1 MKIFI
6 AILFGYIYNV
16 RIMNYNV
23 EEKEFFGMKNKFVA
37 MLGAFMIATTLVP
50 TSVPVQVFAAEAKT
64 SSEITITYE
73 DGCDGAAFNPV
84 QIVVEKGVQI
94 PDAGLSPERDGFLFK
109 GWSPAVTGEAT
120 EDVTY
125 IAQWVGDDSLTDND
139 RKDIAEEAAKT
150 MSAVSVKDVNGKVAS
165 EKVGESVTPT
175 TEPTVEPTTE
185 PTVEPEITEE
195 PEATAVPSEIVE
207 PTVEVTVEPAG
218 KQDSHTEDVET
229 GDMNTT
235 VVFGVAAVTAIV
247 GGVSVCVWK
256 KKQAE

>member
-1 MKIFI
+1 
-6 AILFGYIYNV
+6 
-16 RIMNYNV
+16 
-23 EEKEFFGMKNKFVA
+23 MKNKFVA
-37 MLGAFMIATTLVP
+37 MLGAFMMATTLVP
-50 TSVPVQVFAAEAKT
+50 ASVPVQVFAAEAKT

-150 MSAVSVKDVNGKVAS
+150 MSTVSVADVNGKVAS

-175 TEPTVEPTTE
+175 TEPTVEPTAE

-195 PEATAVPSEIVE
+195 LETTVVPSETVE
-207 PTVEVTVEPAG
+207 PTVEPAG

-229 GDMNTT
+229 GDMNTSI
-235 VVFGVAAVTAIV
+235 VFGVAAVAAIV